1 MSTKDFEFLK
11 NALPNSEDDFS
22 KLLINYFYTILSY
35 FFEDWFEF
43 YCDYY
48 IFLYGLYIDGST

>member
-35 FFEDWFEF
+35 FFED
-43 YCDYY
+43 
-48 IFLYGLYIDGST
+48 